1 MTEQALA
8 GGAARGHGIGTPADG
23 ERLWWIRDQMH
34 FPRPMCPYTIS
45 VEVPA
50 MSSGASK
57 GFRSYG
63 IPASFLLANFD
74 GYNYNAVEFD
84 STDVAAWL
92 PAVQTAVIGRL
103 NGLLDEWH
111 GTMLPE
117 VMRHNRRL
125 RDFDYAG
132 ASTDELIAQIDES
145 RRIRERLWDLHMQ
158 VVIPVLFAANELANV
173 WGVAFGEDR
182 RDESALLFTGHA
194 NKTVEAGVALWKL
207 SRDARALPGVAE
219 LIAVTPL
226 KRIVPLLGTTDAG
239 RAFKAKLDAY
249 LDEYGWR
256 TGAFEYADPP
266 QIDDPTIPLATL
278 RDFLAEPDDRDP
290 GLRTAQ
296 AARERDALLDRL
308 GPEIDAHP
316 AGPMLRMLI
325 AACQQY
331 VPVQED
337 HNFYIDQMG
346 TVLMRLPPLE
356 AGRRLAA
363 ADAIALA
370 EDVFYL
376 AVDEVKGALRAP
388 ASRGWAELVAER
400 RDILQE
406 QAHRRPPDT
415 IGTPWPQELQ
425 DDPALGGFNRFFGDV
440 VEQDEHSNVL
450 RGTAASRGVVSGP
463 ACVVSTLDQTDR
475 LRPGDILVC
484 EMTMPAWTPLFAV
497 AAGVVTDS
505 GGMLSHS
512 AIVAREYG
520 IPCVCGASGATRRI
534 RDGQRVTVDG
544 AAGTV
549 TLHQD

>member
-1 MTEQALA
+1 MTEQASP
-8 GGAARGHGIGTPADG
+8 GAATGAEGIGADA
-23 ERLWWIRDQMH
+23 ERLWWIWDQMH
-34 FPRPMCPYTIS
+34 FPRPMCAYTVS

-50 MSSGASK
+50 MSRGASA

-63 IPASFLLANFD
+63 IPVSYLLANFN

-84 STDVAAWL
+84 DTDVAAWL
-92 PAVQTAVIGRL
+92 PNVQAAVLNRL

-111 GTMLPE
+111 ATFLPE
-117 VMRHNRRL
+117 VMEHNARL
-125 RDFDYAG
+125 RDFDYAA
-132 ASTDELIAQIDES
+132 ASTDALIAQIDES
-145 RRIRERLWDLHMQ
+145 LRIRERLWDVHMQ

-173 WGVAFGEDR
+173 WGAAFGEDR
-182 RDESALLFTGHA
+182 RDESALLFTGHP
-194 NKTVEAGVALWKL
+194 NKTVEAGAALWKL
-207 SRDARALPGVAE
+207 SREALAAPSVAK
-219 LIAVTPL
+219 LIAGTPV
-226 KRIVPLLGTTDAG
+226 KRIVPLLGTTEDG
-239 RAFKAKLDAY
+239 LGFKAKLDAY
-249 LDEYGWR
+249 LGEYGWR

-266 QIDDPTIPLATL
+266 QIEDPTMPLATL
-278 RDFLAEPDDRDP
+278 RDFLSQPEHMDP
-290 GLRTAQ
+290 ALRTAQ
-296 AARERDALLDRL
+296 AAREREALLDRL

-316 AGPMLRMLI
+316 AGPMLRLLI

-331 VPVQED
+331 LPVQED
-337 HNFYIDQMG
+337 HNFYIDQMT

-363 ADAIALA
+363 ADALAVA
-370 EDVFYL
+370 EDVFHL
-376 AVDEVKGALRAP
+376 TVDEVKDALRAP
-388 ASRGWAELVAER
+388 ASRDWAEIVAER
-400 RDILQE
+400 AALRQE
-406 QAHRRPPDT
+406 QARTRPPAT
-415 IGTPWPQELQ
+415 LGTPWPQEML
-425 DDPALGGFNRFFGDV
+425 DEPALGGFNRFFGEV

-450 RGTAASRGVVSGP
+450 RGTAASRGTVTGP
-463 ACVVSTLDQTDR
+463 ACVVSTLDETDR

-549 TLHQD
+549 TLHEEQ